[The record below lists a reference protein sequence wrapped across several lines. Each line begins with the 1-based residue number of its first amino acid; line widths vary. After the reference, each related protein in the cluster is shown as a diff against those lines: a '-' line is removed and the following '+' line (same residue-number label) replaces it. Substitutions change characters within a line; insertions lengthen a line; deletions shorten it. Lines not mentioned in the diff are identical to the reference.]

1 MRQGLGMP
9 SDPLLSSFVSE
20 NQGHLQLR
28 LADLYDSLLSL
39 SDEDA
44 AKRLKQEL
52 DRILQERIGE
62 ARKG

>member
-1 MRQGLGMP
+1 MP
-9 SDPLLSSFVSE
+9 NDPLLSSFVSE
-20 NQGHLQLR
+20 NQGDLHLR

-52 DRILQERIGE
+52 DRILQERIDA
-62 ARKG
+62 AREG